1 MPDVIRLEDRRRKTK
16 STEGWRDSRVIIKIV
31 DGEEVEC
38 INVDTLSEIQKS
50 QYLSS

>member
-1 MPDVIRLEDRRRKTK
+1 MADIIRLEDRRRKPTP
-16 STEGWRDSRVIIKIV
+16 TDGCRDSRVIIKIV

-38 INVDTLSEIQKS
+38 INIDALSETQKS